1 MRLEPHLNLTLSS
14 GPRATAELREAIE
27 VFSRRYGLTSEDR
40 FDLKLAATEAL
51 TNALKRTPEPHA
63 VDVTLTG
70 QDGAVD
76 VEILDRGVFAPLRA
90 AGNRDLE
97 AESGRGIALM
107 FPLVDDVS
115 FERMP
120 MGTRVRLR
128 KRGSVASAG
137 LRLAG

>member
-1 MRLEPHLNLTLSS
+1 MRREPNLNLTLSG
-14 GPRATAELREAIE
+14 GPRATAELRDAVEA
-27 VFSRRYGLTSEDR
+27 FSRRYGLTREDR

-70 QDGAVD
+70 LDGTVD
-76 VEILDRGVFAPLRA
+76 VEILDRGVFSPLQT
-90 AGNRDLE
+90 AGNRDLD

-107 FPLVDDVS
+107 LALVDDVS
-115 FERMP
+115 FKRMST
-120 MGTRVRLR
+120 GTRVRLR
-128 KRGSVASAG
+128 KRGSAAPAA